1 MIDNSESLAARAA
14 QEQKEAAKAQSG
26 TTFKDAE
33 NLPRR
38 YKPYDRIQE
47 HLSLRGVNAVIIVTS
62 LLIVGLLIYGILT
75 ANPVNP

>member
-1 MIDNSESLAARAA
+1 MIEDSESLAARAA
-14 QEQKEAAKAQSG
+14 REQKEASKAQDGS
-26 TTFKDAE
+26 TFKDPE

-38 YKPYDRIQE
+38 YRLYDRISE

-75 ANPVNP
+75 ASPVR

>member
-1 MIDNSESLAARAA
+1 MIEESESRAARAA
-14 QEQKEAAKAQSG
+14 REQKEASIAQNGS
-26 TTFKDAE
+26 TFKDPE

-38 YKPYDRIQE
+38 YRLYDRISE

-75 ANPVNP
+75 ASPVR